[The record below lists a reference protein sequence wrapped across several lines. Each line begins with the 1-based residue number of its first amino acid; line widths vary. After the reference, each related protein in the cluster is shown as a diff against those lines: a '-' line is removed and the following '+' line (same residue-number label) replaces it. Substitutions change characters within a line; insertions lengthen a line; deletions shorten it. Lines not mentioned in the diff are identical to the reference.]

1 MLFRQWLSLCES
13 VSAWFHLLELA
24 TVGGR
29 FFFSKRGLTCCQGGR
44 HFYLLWGR
52 AINLSKNL
60 SKNDHMGSLCR
71 ISSFWRVEVASEL
84 MLALEN
90 GALATFYFDL
100 PQKRETWAAIW
111 QGLAG

>member
-1 MLFRQWLSLCES
+1 
-13 VSAWFHLLELA
+13 
-24 TVGGR
+24 
-29 FFFSKRGLTCCQGGR
+29 
-44 HFYLLWGR
+44 
-52 AINLSKNL
+52 
-60 SKNDHMGSLCR
+60 MGSLCR